1 MSDTVVLS
9 TSPIHFRWRDHQV
22 ELPALQV
29 NAGCTLGV
37 MGPSG
42 SGKSTLL
49 RWLLGD
55 APNYVKVLGKI
66 YVAGERVDELAI
78 AERSMGIVF
87 QDILLFPHLSVM
99 DNLLFA
105 LPRAQRK
112 LARQDQIEHVLA
124 ELEQVQ
130 LAKYAQAFPT
140 ALSGGQ
146 RARVGLLRA
155 LLNEPR
161 VLLLDEPFAA
171 LDQSLRERIR
181 DWAFQRCHE
190 RGIATVMVSHQSDD
204 FATATDN
211 QVAVMQWPESQL

>member
-1 MSDTVVLS
+1 MTDSVVLS

-29 NAGCTLGV
+29 NSGCVLGV

-55 APNYVKVLGKI
+55 VPNYVQVLGKI
-66 YVAGERVDELAI
+66 YVCGERVDALPI
-78 AERSMGIVF
+78 ARRSMGIVF
-87 QDILLFPHLSVM
+87 QDILLFPHLSVL

-105 LPRAQRK
+105 LPTDYRK
-112 LARQDQIEHVLA
+112 QSRNEQVERVLS

-130 LAKYAQAFPT
+130 LVKYANALPT

-155 LLNEPR
+155 LINEPR

-181 DWAFQRCHE
+181 DWAFQRCQE

-204 FATATDN
+204 FAAAAN
-211 QVAVMQWPESQL
+211 QVAVMQWPESQG

>member
-1 MSDTVVLS
+1 MTESVVLS
-9 TSPIHFRWRDHQV
+9 TSPIHFRWPDHQA

-29 NAGCTLGV
+29 NAGSVLGV

-55 APNYVKVLGKI
+55 VPAYVQVQGKI
-66 YVAGERVDELAI
+66 YVLGERIDTLPI
-78 AERSMGIVF
+78 ARRSMGIVF
-87 QDILLFPHLSVM
+87 QDILLFPHLTVL

-105 LPRAQRK
+105 LPASQRR
-112 LARQDQIEHVLA
+112 LSRTEQVDIVMN

-130 LAKYAQAFPT
+130 LAKYATVLPT

-155 LLNEPR
+155 LINQPR

-181 DWAFQRCHE
+181 DWAFQRCFDL
-190 RGIATVMVSHQSDD
+190 GIATLMVSHQQDD
-204 FATATDN
+204 FKSQSDIHT
-211 QVAVMQWPESQL
+211 AVMHWPESHS